1 MVTKAKGIL
10 TPSLREEDPCIPF
23 LQLGFCVPNGMNDP
37 FRVGLLAS
45 RFSTTTWNVI
55 FVFTIVRHIPDN
67 CDDQFAAC
75 GIRNVRLGKAI

>member
-23 LQLGFCVPNGMNDP
+23 LQLGFCVPKGMNDP

-55 FVFTIVRHIPDN
+55 VVFTVLRHVLNDS
-67 CDDQFAAC
+67 DDQFATRT
-75 GIRNVRLGKAI
+75 IRDIRLGDAV